1 MEPKKIS
8 LLADSIRSRIGPL
21 SHAINYNGRH
31 VSDRLVIAELE
42 NLCRIS
48 SSTFCGHSDYFMEV
62 EQEIRTGSIPLT
74 KVVEVLDY
82 ITELTFRSSKIQ
94 NIETR
99 EQYLNKT
106 LSNQS

>member
-8 LLADSIRSRIGPL
+8 LLADSIKSRIGPL

-42 NLCRIS
+42 NLVRIS
-48 SSTFCGHSDYFMEV
+48 GVTFPEQAPYFSEIQ
-62 EQEIRTGSIPLT
+62 QEITGGNIPLS

-82 ITELTFRSSKIQ
+82 INELAIRRGASVPA
-94 NIETR
+94 R
-99 EQYLNKT
+99 
-106 LSNQS
+106 

>member
-8 LLADSIRSRIGPL
+8 LLADSIKSRIGPL

-42 NLCRIS
+42 NLVRIS
-48 SSTFCGHSDYFMEV
+48 SATFPGHLDYFSGV
-62 EQEIRTGSIPLT
+62 QQEITNGNIPLS

-82 ITELTFRSSKIQ
+82 ISELAIRRTAATQ
-94 NIETR
+94 
-99 EQYLNKT
+99 
-106 LSNQS
+106 